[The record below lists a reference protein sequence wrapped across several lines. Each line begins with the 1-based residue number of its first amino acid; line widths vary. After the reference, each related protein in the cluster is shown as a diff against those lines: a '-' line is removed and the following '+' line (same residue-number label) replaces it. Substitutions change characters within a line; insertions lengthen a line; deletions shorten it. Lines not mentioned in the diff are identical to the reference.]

1 MKSWS
6 KMAFFF
12 SFSNELHF
20 EIRYPKRKQLLG
32 ANGADVGF
40 QWVTDGLFYLGFL
53 FPKMG
58 PHGLDEGYP
67 YVGWHRAC
75 QCGAHTGFVWAS
87 TLDL

>member
-1 MKSWS
+1 MCWRNVCNFSLVTKKCEKLV
-6 KMAFFF
+6 KMALFF

-20 EIRYPKRKQLLG
+20 EIWFPKRKQLLG

-40 QWVTDGLFYLGFL
+40 QWVTDGLFSLGFL

-67 YVGWHRAC
+67 
-75 QCGAHTGFVWAS
+75 
-87 TLDL
+87 